1 MRRHIPLIA
10 LLVSLILILFTC
22 SQLKKQSMVEAGV
35 PVSGELPD
43 FIKDHQ
49 DKIKDI
55 PAEEE
60 AAPGV
65 VFPLGD
71 GFSDRESQKRYMQ
84 KKKEYEADRA
94 NSLSFEK
101 LKEAVE
107 KQRQEEKA
115 E

>member
-1 MRRHIPLIA
+1 MSRHIPLIA

-22 SQLKKQSMVEAGV
+22 SQLKNQSMEEAGV

-43 FIKDHQ
+43 FIQEHQ
-49 DKIKDI
+49 DKIKD
-55 PAEEE
+55 
-60 AAPGV
+60 APVEKTEPGIV
-65 VFPLGD
+65 YPLGG
-71 GFSDRESQKRYMQ
+71 GFSDRENQKHYMK

-94 NSLSFEK
+94 RSQSFEK